1 MKFYIYFTNEIKK
14 LFPSRSRIEFDQKL
28 LKHEFYAFIYIL
40 CGVNT
45 TQFFINAKIHRNYRN
60 LDYES

>member
-1 MKFYIYFTNEIKK
+1 MMKFYIYFTNEIKK

-45 TQFFINAKIHRNYRN
+45 IFHKRNN
-60 LDYES
+60 S